1 MPIPVRESQ
10 HKQKLDE
17 SVTWEGADI
26 TVIER
31 ECLSAEK
38 AVRLRIIGT
47 AGSGGRDLPATV
59 HP

>member
-1 MPIPVRESQ
+1 M
-10 HKQKLDE
+10 QKLDE

-31 ECLSAEK
+31 GCLNAEK
-38 AVRLRIIGT
+38 AVRLTIIGT
-47 AGSGGRDLPATV
+47 AGSGGRDLRATV